1 MRQTGRSDPFWK
13 KYGWSTRWM
22 CFSYSQWAD
31 LGSKFTSIFD
41 IICLRGTSVNLWSCS
56 FISAWLSEKYSSI
69 WSFSSSTRLPDWRTP
84 FWKKK
89 ISTIN
94 SYTRWMCFSYSECAD
109 LALKLTAIFNI
120 ICLRVTSVNLWSCSF
135 ILTWLSADDS
145 SIRFFSL
152 SARLP
157 DWSDPSWEKYQ

>member
-84 FWKKK
+84 FWKKN
-89 ISTIN
+89 IN
-94 SYTRWMCFSYSECAD
+94 DQQLHPLNVFFLFRMCWPGVKTYSYFQHHLFKGYVGQPLE
-109 LALKLTAIFNI
+109 LLLHLNLTLSRRLFN
-120 ICLRVTSVNLWSCSF
+120 
-135 ILTWLSADDS
+135 
-145 SIRFFSL
+145 
-152 SARLP
+152 
-157 DWSDPSWEKYQ
+157 